1 MSDTTLMEF
10 PCRFSI
16 KAFGKQ
22 DAAFQQTVFDLVRAH
37 VPELKPDD
45 LTQKASSRRH
55 YVSVTVTIIA
65 QSRAQLDA
73 IYQDLTDHDAVVMSL

>member
-16 KAFGKQ
+16 KAFGEQ
-22 DAAFQQTVFDLVRAH
+22 DAAFEQTVFDLIRAH
-37 VPELKPDD
+37 VPELEPDD
-45 LTQKASSRRH
+45 LAQKASTRGR

>member
-22 DAAFQQTVFDLVRAH
+22 DPAFEQTVFDLVRAH
-37 VPELKPDD
+37 VPELTPDD
-45 LTQKASSRRH
+45 LTQKASSRRR

>member
-1 MSDTTLMEF
+1 MPDTPVMEF

-16 KAFGKQ
+16 KAFGQQDTNFKQ
-22 DAAFQQTVFDLVRAH
+22 VVFDVIQVHA
-37 VPELKPDD
+37 PELEHTD
-45 LTQKASSRRH
+45 LSHKLSSGGR
-55 YVSVTVTIIA
+55 YVSVTATITA

>member
-1 MSDTTLMEF
+1 MVDATLMEF

-22 DAAFQQTVFDLVRAH
+22 DAAFEQTVFDLVRVH
-37 VPELKPDD
+37 VPELERDD
-45 LTQKASSRRH
+45 LQQKASSGGR

-65 QSRAQLDA
+65 RSKTQLDA
-73 IYQDLTDHDAVVMSL
+73 IYQALTDHDAVIMSL